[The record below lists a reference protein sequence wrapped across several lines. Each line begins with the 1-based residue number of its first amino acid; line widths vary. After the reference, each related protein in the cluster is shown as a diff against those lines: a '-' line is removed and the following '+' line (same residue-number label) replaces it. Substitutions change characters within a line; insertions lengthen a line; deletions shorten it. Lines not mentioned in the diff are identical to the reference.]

1 MKFDWPHPIE
11 AVFYDMDGTL
21 LDSEPL
27 TESAVSVFL
36 SKCGIDAVVDATQ
49 FHGVTW
55 FSIAKTLVSLFPT
68 LEGIEVADEL
78 SMAFQHALKTQTPPP
93 ILGAFNAVATSAG
106 LYKTAVVSSSRRKSI
121 HFVVGKMGLAD
132 VVHHIVGA
140 EDVQY
145 SKPHPQCF
153 QLAADHFGIPYE
165 RCLVFEDSMAGLQ
178 AGHNGGMATIAIGPS
193 SEKEP
198 FSTMMIDNYTQLNQT
213 FFEELGSVKYGQ
225 GEQ

>member
-1 MKFDWPHPIE
+1 MTFDWPHPIE

-27 TESAVSVFL
+27 TEAAVDAFL
-36 SKCGIDAVVDATQ
+36 TKNGIDDKVDATQ

-55 FSIAKTLVSLFPT
+55 KSIAQTLVTMFPK
-68 LEGIEVADEL
+68 LEPLAVADEL
-78 SMAFQHALKTQTPPP
+78 SIAFQHALRTQTPPP
-93 ILGAFNAVATSAG
+93 ILGACDAVSASSRIF
-106 LYKTAVVSSSRRKSI
+106 KTAVVSSSRRNSI

-132 VVHHIVGA
+132 IVHHIVGA
-140 EDVQY
+140 EDVQH

-193 SEKEP
+193 PKKAL
-198 FSTMMIDNYTQLNQT
+198 FSTMMISNY
-213 FFEELGSVKYGQ
+213 EELPKDFFTNLGR
-225 GEQ
+225 